1 MIEYLPSSNLPPII
15 EELSKTF
22 SLERLKEVGMHCGLE
37 YTSFPFFVDLKKYS
51 RYDHSLG
58 VAKIIYH
65 FTKDIKQA
73 ISGLFHDISTPP
85 FAHVVDFVYGDY
97 DKQEATERKTKDVI
111 ISSKEIMDILNKNN
125 ISIDEVDDYHKY
137 PLADNDSPK
146 LSADRLEYS
155 LSNFINFSFLSK
167 EETQEI
173 YDDISIGIN
182 EEGEEELMFS
192 SFSLALK
199 FGKNVLN
206 NSKVYV
212 SDPDRYSMER
222 LARIIK
228 QALDKGIVDINK
240 LYSLDEPSLIDIFKK
255 DEEVYASFLSFR
267 KMHTLSKSNDKDG
280 PYSFKI
286 SAKKRYIDPYIKGQG
301 RLSKLDK
308 DFALS
313 LAEFVSQS
321 FDYYLK
327 AE

>member
-1 MIEYLPSSNLPPII
+1 MIEYLPSNDLPPII

-22 SLERLKEVGMHCGLE
+22 PLERLKEVGMHCGLE

-182 EEGEEELMFS
+182 EDGEEELMFS

-199 FGKNVLN
+199 FGKNVM
-206 NSKVYV
+206 
-212 SDPDRYSMER
+212 P
-222 LARIIK
+222 
-228 QALDKGIVDINK
+228 
-240 LYSLDEPSLIDIFKK
+240 
-255 DEEVYASFLSFR
+255 
-267 KMHTLSKSNDKDG
+267 
-280 PYSFKI
+280 
-286 SAKKRYIDPYIKGQG
+286 
-301 RLSKLDK
+301 
-308 DFALS
+308 
-313 LAEFVSQS
+313 
-321 FDYYLK
+321 
-327 AE
+327 